1 MSSETT
7 HPHVIGNCPG
17 GVCPVVVGRRGGDCQ
32 GQLISYLHKPIMHY
46 RNLHSRNTIALA
58 SERQRKPMTV
68 MAQCH
73 TIPMNNVNEMVFSE
87 IVQRIIEL
95 KIHMNRSTLYTYSDF
110 IAVLAK
116 YLTAELLCML

>member
-1 MSSETT
+1 
-7 HPHVIGNCPG
+7 
-17 GVCPVVVGRRGGDCQ
+17 
-32 GQLISYLHKPIMHY
+32 MHY

>member
-1 MSSETT
+1 
-7 HPHVIGNCPG
+7 
-17 GVCPVVVGRRGGDCQ
+17 
-32 GQLISYLHKPIMHY
+32 
-46 RNLHSRNTIALA
+46 
-58 SERQRKPMTV
+58 
-68 MAQCH
+68 
-73 TIPMNNVNEMVFSE
+73 MNNVNEMVFSE